1 MKERLSVYLDPHVMR
16 SLIDYA
22 DRRGK
27 SKSLLPKQRLP
38 HSYPPIRPSG
48 RKRRLRGDSIGWPG
62 RWSGSRGMSGS
73 RVRTSHSSSAFC
85 FRGRPHFPRE
95 HTEPPQPKGAT
106 RYHAFIGALGRRL
119 SKGPTLLREVS
130 VDVAAAPESD
140 ESTKPV
146 DGTRES

>member
-1 MKERLSVYLDPHVMR
+1 MARQMERLERDVGITVETLALFVRFWLTATP
-16 SLIDYA
+16 A
-22 DRRGK
+22 
-27 SKSLLPKQRLP
+27 LPEQAQATAR
-38 HSYPPIRPSG
+38 
-48 RKRRLRGDSIGWPG
+48 
-62 RWSGSRGMSGS
+62 
-73 RVRTSHSSSAFC
+73 A
-85 FRGRPHFPRE
+85 
-95 HTEPPQPKGAT
+95 KGAE